1 MTLIP
6 ARFLSLAVLPLMLA
20 AAAPPASAPAPH
32 DDVPEGE
39 LHRSIEYRAAGGFFS
54 VGTLTVVYPAGAGEP
69 VELNRR
75 SAEARARW
83 LAAVHKNKTTV
94 AADNELTDEQRK
106 GNLLLL
112 GWNNRAFGAKG
123 PAFPF
128 THGPQ
133 GTRFLGILELDPRVD
148 LLFFHANP
156 LNKSTAVLF
165 WSRIDPERDR
175 FQVVPRVG
183 SDWAMYRDYHVI
195 RQGMFVPNDAWPPSR
210 DTLAEADHTAE
221 SFVRPGGT
229 ATLDSEHYHV
239 TFDRAEFK
247 DDEIRAIT
255 KVREAAFNRAVA
267 TVGPAPSGF
276 RILLFVYDKED
287 GKLESTGVGDP
298 WHELPGAREVHLV
311 RRAALSPSPREEIHL
326 LAHELYGPCYLT
338 SIYEGLALSFENS
351 LQGQDME
358 MHAAMMRSAGK
369 LPELSAILDEERFR
383 ASASQSG
390 PAGAGVFMTWI
401 RQTYG
406 AAGVKKMY
414 GLTEGRPAALAA
426 ALGTTEAALN
436 ASFSS
441 WADARVTARKNEVAF
456 LAAEDEA
463 QQRRIAS
470 DWAGMSAALKKALAA
485 KPGDPQT
492 LFNLASAQMRA
503 NDLSGAEASLKS
515 VLAADLAP
523 SDSRFKIFGHYQ
535 LGRVFDLAGRRDEAL
550 KEYDAVLALPDD
562 HGAHAMARER
572 KVKPATRAQLD

>member
-1 MTLIP
+1 MTLRP
-6 ARFLSLAVLPLMLA
+6 ARLWSLATLPLVLA
-20 AAAPPASAPAPH
+20 VAAAPAPKPAPP
-32 DDVPEGE
+32 DDMPEGE
-39 LHRSIEYRAAGGFFS
+39 LHRSIEYRAAASFFS
-54 VGTLTVVYPAGAGEP
+54 VGTLTVVYPAGSGEP

-75 SAEARARW
+75 SAEARAKW

-94 AADNELTDEQRK
+94 AADTELTDEQKR

-112 GWNNRAFGAKG
+112 GWNNRAFGPKG
-123 PAFPF
+123 PALPF
-128 THGPQ
+128 THGAM

-148 LLFFHANP
+148 LLFFHVNP
-156 LNKSTAVLF
+156 LNKSTNILF
-165 WSRIDPERDR
+165 WSRVDPERDR

-195 RQGMFVPNDAWPPSR
+195 RQGMFVPNNAWPPAR

-229 ATLDSEHYHV
+229 ASLDSEHFHV

-247 DDEIRAIT
+247 DDDIRAIL
-255 KVREAAFNRAVA
+255 KVREAAYDRAVA
-267 TVGPAPSGF
+267 AVGPPPKGF
-276 RILLFVYDKED
+276 RILLFVYDKEET
-287 GKLESTGVGDP
+287 KQEATGVGDP
-298 WHELPGAREVHLV
+298 WHELPSAREIHLT
-311 RRAALSPSPREEIHL
+311 RRAALSPSPREEIHM
-326 LAHELYGPCYLT
+326 LAYEFYGPCYLT
-338 SIYEGLALSFENS
+338 SIYEGLALSFENT

-358 MHAAMMRSAGK
+358 IHAAMMRSAGT
-369 LPELSAILDEERFR
+369 LPEIAALLDEERFR
-383 ASASQSG
+383 SAATRAG
-390 PAGAGVFMTWI
+390 PAAAGVFMTWV

-406 AAGVKKMY
+406 ATGLKKMF
-414 GLTEGRPAALAA
+414 GLTEGRPSALAA

-436 ASFSS
+436 ASFAS
-441 WADARVTARKNEVAF
+441 WADARVAARKNDVAF

-503 NDLSGAEASLKS
+503 DDLAGAEASLKT
-515 VLAADLAP
+515 VLAAELPP

-535 LGRVFDLAGRRDEAL
+535 LGRVFDLAGRRDEAM

-562 HGAHAMARER
+562 HGAHALARER
-572 KVKPATRAQLD
+572 KLKPATRAQLE